1 MAMDDVYALI
11 PMRDPAELDDEDDDS
26 DDEED
31 GFALPYC
38 GSLNEEGMALSSSL
52 DGNWAV

>member
-1 MAMDDVYALI
+1 MAMDDAYALRT
-11 PMRDPAELDDEDDDS
+11 MSDPAELDDEDEDS
-26 DDEED
+26 DDEDD

-38 GSLNEEGMALSSSL
+38 GSLKEEGMALSSSL